1 MSPVTNTSRPLP
13 ETLETLLQALDEK
26 KVEDVI
32 VLDVAALA
40 GYTDFFVIVSG
51 RNAPHVQ
58 TLAETAAK
66 TLKKP
71 NQPGVRQEGDQ
82 GSRWVLIDGGDF
94 VLHIFQPEA
103 RGFYALED
111 LWSDAPKIA
120 WPSE

>member
-1 MSPVTNTSRPLP
+1 MSQTQQLP
-13 ETLETLLQALDEK
+13 EVLKTLLQALDDK
-26 KVEDVI
+26 KAENVVI
-32 VLDVAALA
+32 LEVAELV

-51 RNAPHVQ
+51 RNSPHVQ

-71 NQPGVRQEGDQ
+71 NQPGIKQEGDQ
-82 GSRWVLIDGGDF
+82 SSAWILIDGGDF

-111 LWSDAPKIA
+111 LWSDAPQVP
-120 WPSE
+120 WP